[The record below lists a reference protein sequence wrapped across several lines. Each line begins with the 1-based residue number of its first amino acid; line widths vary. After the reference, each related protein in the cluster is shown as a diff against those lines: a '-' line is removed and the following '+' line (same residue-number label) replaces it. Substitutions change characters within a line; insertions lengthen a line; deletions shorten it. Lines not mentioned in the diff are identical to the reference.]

1 MYVPK
6 PENYRS
12 EEGFAFITTSP
23 PSENIKAHQFFPLFW
38 ICISKQRK
46 IRGQNI

>member
-6 PENYRS
+6 PENYRRS

-23 PSENIKAHQFFPLFW
+23 PSENIKAHQFFPLF
-38 ICISKQRK
+38 
-46 IRGQNI
+46 